1 MDKMSSGMPH
11 VEAVLSLVRDPALT
25 LPFPAHDRCTIAFLK
40 RLLLCAFRATQGFQ
54 LSEAQASVCHSFVHV
69 DVSPALPSARVA
81 ISADMSLSIT
91 LHHFTAWAGY
101 TPNRCVGRRQT
112 AHMRG

>member
-1 MDKMSSGMPH
+1 MPH
-11 VEAVLSLVRDPALT
+11 VEAIVKWEIQHLPCPFLPIIAAQLQLLT
-25 LPFPAHDRCTIAFLK
+25 RK
-40 RLLLCAFRATQGFQ
+40 RLLFCGFNVTQGFQ

-112 AHMRG
+112 AHTRG